1 MTYSVKT
8 EKFARRVALEW
19 AKIAAKE
26 ANPKVKEINVG
37 PRIDAERK
45 LVLSVMRD
53 LKLIDW

>member
-26 ANPKVKEINVG
+26 ANQRE
-37 PRIDAERK
+37 RSERK
-45 LVLSVMRD
+45 RE
-53 LKLIDW
+53 KE